1 MGGSSYRDEDLTARK
16 KTIRDSGGDTFAYN
30 STMMRATKASD
41 IKCHPNL
48 AIDKKKIRESR
59 DSATH
64 PQSNALAVIFDVT
77 GSMLTVP
84 VELEVKLKELMAYF
98 LKKNYLPNVHILFGA
113 VGDSWSDKVPLQI
126 GEFEPGAEELM
137 DFFQRV
143 YLEGNGGGNG
153 GESYQNALYF
163 MARHTSID
171 TFEKRGKKGYLFLIG
186 DELPHE
192 PVSVEEI
199 RKLMGKAPFEK
210 NISIEQIVS
219 EAQEKYQVFYIIPR
233 ETSHGRDPEIWKRW
247 RDLLGDEFVM
257 GMGKTDQACELIG
270 TVVGICEGKI
280 DAEEAA
286 ENLRKKDFGTEYLNI
301 AKAAF
306 RKLAGINATKTNV
319 DKDAPASKGKK
330 GNPKTS
336 LKI

>member
-1 MGGSSYRDEDLTARK
+1 MGGSTYRDEDLTARK
-16 KTIRDSGGDTFAYN
+16 QAIKSSGKDTFAY
-30 STMMRATKASD
+30 TADMRKATKTSD

-77 GSMLTVP
+77 GSMGTVP
-84 VELEVKLKELMAYF
+84 VELEVRLKDLMGYF
-98 LKKNYLPNVHILFGA
+98 LKKDYLPNVHILFGA
-113 VGDSWSDKVPLQI
+113 VGDSKCDKVPLQI

-143 YLEGNGGGNG
+143 YLEGLGGGNG
-153 GESYQNALYF
+153 GESYPNAIYF

-192 PVSVEEI
+192 PVSVDEI
-199 RKLMGKAPFEK
+199 AALMGKAPFETD
-210 NISIEQIVS
+210 IPVEQIVK

-233 ETSHGRDPEIWKRW
+233 LTDNARDPRVWKRW
-247 RDLLGDEFVM
+247 RELLGNEFVV
-257 GMGKTDQACELIG
+257 GMDKTEQVCELIG
-270 TVVGICEGKI
+270 TLVGVCEGKI
-280 DAEEAA
+280 DAEKAT
-286 ENLRKKDFGTEYLNI
+286 ENLRGKDFEAEYLGI

-306 RKLAGINATKTNV
+306 RKLAGINATKV
-319 DKDAPASKGKK
+319 SAKDTPTSKSKK